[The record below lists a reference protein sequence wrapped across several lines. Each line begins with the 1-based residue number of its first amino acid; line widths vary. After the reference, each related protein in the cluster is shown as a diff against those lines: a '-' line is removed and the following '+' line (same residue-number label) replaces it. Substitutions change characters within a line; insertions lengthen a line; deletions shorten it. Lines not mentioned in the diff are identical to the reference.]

1 MCCIVMSTDV
11 KQEKVNQKEKEK
23 QSNEVKTW
31 VRSKRKLEV
40 NRVINRDRSDKQRYR
55 QLPIAQA
62 LYAHGR
68 NSGKVWFT

>member
-62 LYAHGR
+62 LYAL
-68 NSGKVWFT
+68 